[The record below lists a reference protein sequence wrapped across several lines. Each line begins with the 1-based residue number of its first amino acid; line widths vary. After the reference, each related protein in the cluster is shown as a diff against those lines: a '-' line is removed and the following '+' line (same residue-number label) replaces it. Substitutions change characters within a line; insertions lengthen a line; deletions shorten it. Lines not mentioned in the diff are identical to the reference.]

1 MTTRCPKALGRPSIC
16 LSVPSSGRW
25 IPGDRCRGNGRQS
38 CRHAYSGAVVST
50 GPPTI
55 QRSAYRQA
63 RPLQRRRGQPRV
75 DAAPTE
81 SGQVELRGDQCKQ
94 CPGGERHGCHRWPPN
109 VDTRGGQQNASGRC
123 SGVRPAAACRR
134 ASAPEASL
142 RYAPDRVTRSVV
154 GARYRAA
161 PGIRATGS
169 TTQPS
174 GVLPP
179 RHRNKHLAAATSAV
193 LVRTTASS

>member
-38 CRHAYSGAVVST
+38 CRHAHSGALVST

-94 CPGGERHGCHRWPPN
+94 CPGGEHHGCHRWPAAQC
-109 VDTRGGQQNASGRC
+109 RYAWRQQNASGRC
-123 SGVRPAAACRR
+123 SGVRPAAAYGG
-134 ASAPEASL
+134 ASAPEASR

-154 GARYRAA
+154 GARCRAA
-161 PGIRATGS
+161 PGILSTGS
-169 TTQPS
+169 TTQPQQ
-174 GVLPP
+174 
-179 RHRNKHLAAATSAV
+179 RAASTSPE
-193 LVRTTASS
+193 